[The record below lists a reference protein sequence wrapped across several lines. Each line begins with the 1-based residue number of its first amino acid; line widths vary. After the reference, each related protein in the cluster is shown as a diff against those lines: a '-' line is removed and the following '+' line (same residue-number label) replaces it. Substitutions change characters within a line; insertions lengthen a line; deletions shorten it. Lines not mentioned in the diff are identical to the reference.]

1 MGLCNTGMPLRLR
14 EGPVPGPAL
23 AQSPSPAASRCL
35 GLGFTPLPAAGTSS
49 YPLPAPFLPEPGRQ
63 RYPPALASHSTLG
76 QARQSGRRTRR
87 SRHLRPGQRGKG
99 LCVLPLGPFVLLCP
113 PSLAT
118 PGPLLRDH
126 ALRFLPEKSEGLL
139 APPPVQRL
147 TDS

>member
-1 MGLCNTGMPLRLR
+1 MGLCNTGMPLRLG
-14 EGPVPGPAL
+14 EGPVPRPRPGPVSL
-23 AQSPSPAASRCL
+23 PGCQQVPGTGHSSPSCWHR
-35 GLGFTPLPAAGTSS
+35 S
-49 YPLPAPFLPEPGRQ
+49 YPLPAPFFPDPGRQ
-63 RYPPALASHSTLG
+63 RCPPALASHSTLG

-87 SRHLRPGQRGKG
+87 SRCLRPGQRGKG

-139 APPPVQRL
+139 APPPVPRL